1 MEIRRKAW
9 KRIST
14 EILSNIIIK
23 NKQNDFLFSAIIS
36 NNIQQKRGLGI
47 IVMYYIES
55 IILVIYVDQRSH
67 EPCQGP

>member
-23 NKQNDFLFSAIIS
+23 NKQNDFVFSVIIS
-36 NNIQQKRGLGI
+36 NNVQQKQGLGI

-55 IILVIYVDQRSH
+55 TILVIYVDQR
-67 EPCQGP
+67 

>member
-36 NNIQQKRGLGI
+36 NNIQQKQGLGI
-47 IVMYYIES
+47 IVMYYIGS
-55 IILVIYVDQRSH
+55 TILVIYVDQR
-67 EPCQGP
+67 